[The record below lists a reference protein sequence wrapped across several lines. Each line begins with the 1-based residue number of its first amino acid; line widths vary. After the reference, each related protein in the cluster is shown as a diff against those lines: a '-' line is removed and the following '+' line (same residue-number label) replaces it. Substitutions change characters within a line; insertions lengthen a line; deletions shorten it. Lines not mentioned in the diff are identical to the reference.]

1 MQVELVD
8 DEIGQMFY
16 PSQQPH
22 PQMFLIRM
30 SFLCLPGVWY
40 VWLAGCGCGAAAITN
55 CVFSNFFPLLIGR
68 PNRL

>member
-8 DEIGQMFY
+8 DGIGQIFY

-40 VWLAGCGCGAAAITN
+40 GGGECVAAITN